1 MKENGNGTFHGVE
14 YEKLDLVRTS
24 THINRWESDGKGSLI
39 INAREDSGSYSRS
52 TTHFT
57 LNTVV
62 QDHGS
67 NKFSEGKF
75 AVIGNLGEA
84 AKENIV
90 SGVSSVD
97 TWLLPTNGKMKIPG
111 ATLVAPDNVEIP
123 ERFNGLNLVRYSAH
137 EDVATNYKNLSTAIE
152 GELIKRG
159 SPVFE
164 ADLYGW
170 KGKSIVSE
178 KDQLG
183 ISNWIGSDTKLPGV
197 HSGSID
203 ATMESIISDVLK
215 LKKYTQEDNFHVND
229 IKPTQQLGESEYL
242 FKKFLPEAHPKAQAM
257 YKEKFNKAFEG
268 TKIEVEK
275 WRDKHYPPEPVSKI
289 PEGLPLPNGSSTA
302 IPPPIPH
309 LPGTSIPPPVPTNM
323 PIDTPLDMVGKSS
336 EWTPSKTKL
345 PYEQQLLRNI
355 ADLQKEVQPDHH
367 SVDGILKEGLF
378 GGTNN
383 KLNVDSNG
391 NVVLTR
397 FASDEQHLTK
407 NWVNVGQKELLETS
421 LFHGGGR
428 GLPTSGFA
436 NWSFGL
442 SHSNKTV
449 GNFVIP
455 PKDFLQGIKDKN
467 IYLGNLGE
475 GEFVLNPNWA
485 KDYLS
490 SINDKKVTVDKSG
503 SVRYEG
509 SSSISDTPPEFH
521 GKSSEFLPNELKS
534 KLKALEPNLLD
545 GYVLDAYR
553 KGAPYNKVIRMAEEY
568 QHMVTDINKSINS
581 ILDVP
586 ITKSGVNT
594 RAPTNNHKKVEENSV
609 KNFFNDKINIKSF
622 DTETTGLDTDS
633 VNFNKRA
640 KIYELGLA
648 NNGID
653 GVEEHVNPFF
663 IFGKDKKPTQEV
675 LSKQSAETRLKL
687 MNGGFSLKAHEKGN
701 FKELLN
707 KFPLQLKSLD
717 ETLSSMFE
725 NVKSKDVIV
734 LQNMNFENKILKSSY
749 DQGLI
754 SKETYEGIAN
764 RMNTVSLDKKGD
776 LLHLFERPAS
786 VQEKMREADMIFNT
800 EYLFNRSEESF
811 QKYRTLLNESMEIY
825 KSVIN
830 DPNRSG
836 AVAVELMDVTKT
848 FMANAADKGFLSKEA
863 STLGLNMDFLMQ
875 AMSLGEESHT
885 ALQDAK
891 DTITVYNKLLTANQE
906 LLDNNISDETKTL
919 LTRITE
925 SQPKE
930 VNRKFISTV
939 RSILSDFNIKGNTKL
954 TDRYSWYSPEVNLRE
969 GSDYNIKLD
978 QVITKR
984 KQTTTNLNDALLNAL
999 ERYSVYNDNLDG
1011 FNRKEYVD
1019 NLLKNNTSTTS
1030 MYSQV
1035 DSDYFKGVGSL
1046 SNNNGMTPTDVPL
1059 INNNQSPTISEDIKS
1074 KLSKK
1079 QLGLGILGAGLAYM
1093 AFQSRPEPIEKNYD
1107 NVSQQ
1112 FYDDQYLGTAFVD
1125 FRERNKHYMM

>member
-1 MKENGNGTFHGVE
+1 MTNHEDINWGNTSTHGVNN
-14 YEKLDLVRTS
+14 KDLRLVRTS
-24 THINRWESDGKGSLI
+24 PHIDRWASDGSGSLI
-39 INAREDSGSYSRS
+39 ITPREDSSTYSRS

-57 LNTVV
+57 LNSIV
-62 QDHGS
+62 QDHSSGTFS
-67 NKFSEGKF
+67 NGKY
-75 AVIGNLGEA
+75 AVIGSLEDA
-84 AKENIV
+84 APRNTI
-90 SGVSSVD
+90 SGIGTVD
-97 TWLLPTNGKMKIPG
+97 TWMHPKDGKITLPN
-111 ATLVAPDNVEIP
+111 ATLFAPEGEKLP
-123 ERFNGLNLVRYSAH
+123 ERFDGLNVVRYAPDSDQAK
-137 EDVATNYKNLSTAIE
+137 NYSNLTSTIKSELSKNNIPT
-152 GELIKRG
+152 
-159 SPVFE
+159 FE
-164 ADLYGW
+164 ADSYGW
-170 KGKSIVSE
+170 H
-178 KDQLG
+178 G
-183 ISNWIGSDTKLPGV
+183 IGMPSKEEVTNLSKLVGSDKKLPTI
-197 HSGSID
+197 HFGSPD
-203 ATMESIISDVLK
+203 EVMESALSDVLK
-215 LKKYTQEDNFHVND
+215 LKKYTLEDNFEVGGQS
-229 IKPTQQLGESEYL
+229 PMQQIDELDWRINKLAEDV
-242 FKKFLPEAHPKAQAM
+242 HPDVRDV
-257 YKEKFNKAFEG
+257 YKEKASRYIGDTRK
-268 TKIEVEK
+268 EVDTWKEK
-275 WRDKHYPPEPVSKI
+275 KFTPEPVNI
-289 PEGLPLPNGSSTA
+289 LPEGFPLPNGSSTA
-302 IPPPIPH
+302 IPPPVPSNVIPLTPSGN
-309 LPGTSIPPPVPTNM
+309 LPGTSIPPPIPTNM
-323 PIDTPLDMVGKSS
+323 PVDTPLDMIGKSS
-336 EWTPSKTKL
+336 EWTPKRFSDGLTPHQSKDIMDVYK
-345 PYEQQLLRNI
+345 
-355 ADLQKEVQPDHH
+355 K
-367 SVDGILKEGLF
+367 
-378 GGTNN
+378 
-383 KLNVDSNG
+383 
-391 NVVLTR
+391 
-397 FASDEQHLTK
+397 
-407 NWVNVGQKELLETS
+407 
-421 LFHGGGR
+421 HGGKVAQEALKQVHNTGINTTHQ
-428 GLPTSGFA
+428 GAGSTKQSG
-436 NWSFGL
+436 
-442 SHSNKTV
+442 
-449 GNFVIP
+449 I
-455 PKDFLQGIKDKN
+455 
-467 IYLGNLGE
+467 
-475 GEFVLNPNWA
+475 
-485 KDYLS
+485 
-490 SINDKKVTVDKSG
+490 
-503 SVRYEG
+503 
-509 SSSISDTPPEFH
+509 
-521 GKSSEFLPNELKS
+521 
-534 KLKALEPNLLD
+534 
-545 GYVLDAYR
+545 
-553 KGAPYNKVIRMAEEY
+553 
-568 QHMVTDINKSINS
+568 
-581 ILDVP
+581 
-586 ITKSGVNT
+586 
-594 RAPTNNHKKVEENSV
+594 NNHKKVDKDVKENSV
-609 KNFFNDKINIKSF
+609 RNFFSSKVEIKSF

-969 GSDYNIKLD
+969 GSDYSIKLD
-978 QVITKR
+978 QVLTKR

-999 ERYSVYNDNLDG
+999 DRYSIYNDDLDG

-1019 NLLKNNTSTTS
+1019 NLLKNNTSATS

-1035 DSDYFKGVGSL
+1035 DSDYFKGVGNL

-1059 INNNQSPTISEDIKS
+1059 INNKQSATISEEVGS
-1074 KLSKK
+1074 KLTKK
-1079 QLGLGILGAGLAYM
+1079 QLGLAALGAGLAFM
-1093 AFQSRPEPIEKNYD
+1093 AFQGRPEPIEKNYD

>member
-268 TKIEVEK
+268 TRIEVEK

-289 PEGLPLPNGSSTA
+289 PEGLPLPNGNSTA
-302 IPPPIPH
+302 IPPPIPSNAIPLTPSGNVPGIPH
-309 LPGTSIPPPVPTNM
+309 LPSTSTPPPVPTNM
-323 PIDTPLDMVGKSS
+323 PVDTPLDMLGKFS
-336 EWTPSKTKL
+336 EWTPKRFSDGLTPHQSKDIIDVYK
-345 PYEQQLLRNI
+345 
-355 ADLQKEVQPDHH
+355 K
-367 SVDGILKEGLF
+367 
-378 GGTNN
+378 
-383 KLNVDSNG
+383 
-391 NVVLTR
+391 
-397 FASDEQHLTK
+397 
-407 NWVNVGQKELLETS
+407 
-421 LFHGGGR
+421 HGGQVAQEALKQVHNTGINTTHQ
-428 GLPTSGFA
+428 GAGSTKQSG
-436 NWSFGL
+436 
-442 SHSNKTV
+442 
-449 GNFVIP
+449 I
-455 PKDFLQGIKDKN
+455 
-467 IYLGNLGE
+467 
-475 GEFVLNPNWA
+475 
-485 KDYLS
+485 
-490 SINDKKVTVDKSG
+490 
-503 SVRYEG
+503 
-509 SSSISDTPPEFH
+509 
-521 GKSSEFLPNELKS
+521 
-534 KLKALEPNLLD
+534 
-545 GYVLDAYR
+545 
-553 KGAPYNKVIRMAEEY
+553 
-568 QHMVTDINKSINS
+568 
-581 ILDVP
+581 
-586 ITKSGVNT
+586 
-594 RAPTNNHKKVEENSV
+594 NNHKKVHKDVKENSV
-609 KNFFNDKINIKSF
+609 RNFFSSKVEIKSF

-717 ETLSSMFE
+717 DTINSMFE
-725 NVKSKDVIV
+725 NVKSRDVIV

-749 DQGLI
+749 EQGLI
-754 SKETYEGIAN
+754 SKETYEGLGN
-764 RMNTVSLDKKGD
+764 RMNTVSLDNKGD
-776 LLHLFERPAS
+776 LLYLFERPAS

-891 DTITVYNKLLTANQE
+891 DTITVYNKLSTANQE
-906 LLDNNISDETKTL
+906 LLNNNIFDETKSL

-930 VNRKFISTV
+930 VNRRFVSTV
-939 RSILSDFNIKGNTKL
+939 RSVLSDFNIKGNTKL
-954 TDRYSWYSPEVNLRE
+954 SDRYSWYSPEVNLRE
-969 GSDYNIKLD
+969 GSNTNIKLD

-999 ERYSVYNDNLDG
+999 DRYSIYNDNLDG

-1035 DSDYFKGVGSL
+1035 DSDYFKGVGNL

-1059 INNNQSPTISEDIKS
+1059 INNKQSATISEEVGS
-1074 KLSKK
+1074 KLTKK
-1079 QLGLGILGAGLAYM
+1079 QLGLAALGAGLAFM
-1093 AFQSRPEPIEKNYD
+1093 AFQGRPEPIEKNYD